1 MDAPVVETVDAK
13 AELTSLLE
21 TWEQEQQGSTDN
33 LVSTLTKSVNS
44 DSHTNVSLPLKHVFF
59 SAVLSSSIWS
69 FFGKADLLY
78 AVVKT

>member
-1 MDAPVVETVDAK
+1 MDAPVVEAVDAK

-44 DSHTNVSLPLKHVFF
+44 DGHIQMFPSTQGI
-59 SAVLSSSIWS
+59 SSSQ
-69 FFGKADLLY
+69 LLSL
-78 AVVKT
+78 AALK